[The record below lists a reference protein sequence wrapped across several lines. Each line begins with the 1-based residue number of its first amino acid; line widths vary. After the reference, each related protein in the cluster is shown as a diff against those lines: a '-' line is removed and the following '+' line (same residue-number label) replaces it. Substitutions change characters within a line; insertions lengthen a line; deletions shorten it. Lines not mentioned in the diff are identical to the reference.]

1 MDGGIILDNSG
12 IISYGGGTVLYGSG
26 IYYLVGEYKGCCM
39 KSGQESPQLWKS
51 NIMWSMGNVMHSNTW
66 PKIQPSNQIFC
77 LQEKCL
83 EL

>member
-1 MDGGIILDNSG
+1 MVWEQYYMVVGYNILR
-12 IISYGGGTVLYGSG
+12 
-26 IYYLVGEYKGCCM
+26 EYKGSCM
-39 KSGQESPQLWKS
+39 KSPQLWKS